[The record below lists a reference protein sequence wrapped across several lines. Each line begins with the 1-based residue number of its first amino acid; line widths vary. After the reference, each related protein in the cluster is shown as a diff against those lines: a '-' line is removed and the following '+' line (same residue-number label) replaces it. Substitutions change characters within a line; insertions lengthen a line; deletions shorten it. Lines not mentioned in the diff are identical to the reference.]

1 MNPGL
6 ILSNFSFWLKGQVC
20 VCVSPQYKM
29 HLGFTILQTLIVVRC
44 VGSLLNRIVLQ
55 SCCYHGESGTRSD
68 KIRLVRLFSLELI
81 MAAVL
86 LLNISD
92 TDPPTWQSN
101 YPSLPHR
108 LFCTVICTTIY
119 HIVLSSSDST
129 YKPLISPF
137 FILSPRTNPPA
148 LMALMPLPCVP
159 FYVYIHERVT

>member
-1 MNPGL
+1 
-6 ILSNFSFWLKGQVC
+6 
-20 VCVSPQYKM
+20 M
-29 HLGFTILQTLIVVRC
+29 HLSLTIHWQTLIVVCC
-44 VGSLLNRIVLQ
+44 VGSLLQIVLQ
-55 SCCYHGESGTRSD
+55 SCCYHGEKRTRSD

-92 TDPPTWQSN
+92 TDPPSWQSH